1 MKTIFIFIFLVAAV
15 NVYSQ
20 SQVTELKQQIDSIYT
35 SPFFQ
40 KSIMSVDV
48 FDLTSNK
55 YLYQRNENLLVRPAS
70 NLKILTT
77 TTGLLFLTPEYQF
90 KTKVTYI
97 GKIINGTLYG
107 SLYVKGGCD
116 PNFSTRNIDSIAS
129 VIKSMGIKE
138 ITGNI
143 YGDVSM
149 MDSLYWGH
157 GWMWDDDP
165 STDAPYLTPLDINEN
180 SIGVSVSG
188 TELGRQALVKLIP
201 GTDFLKIQ
209 NNSITIPADS
219 PSTLTVSRDWI
230 DRKNIILVNGGVKLS
245 VADSLKDTT
254 WLNVYNPAGYFLTLL
269 KEHIQSNGI
278 LVSGKISYAET
289 PNYAIKVA
297 DMKRS
302 LPDVVIH
309 TNKIS
314 YNLGAEMVLYAV
326 SDKFFGDP
334 ANAINGI
341 KIVDSLISLSGLHPS
356 DYRIVDGSGVSH
368 YNLITTETLV
378 SVLKYIYIN
387 HPNLFKIL
395 YQSFPIAGIDGTL
408 QNRMQNFPVQNNVRA
423 KTGSLS
429 GVSSLTGFV
438 KSSNDHLLVFSI
450 IINDYVGSS
459 KHARQIEDE
468 ICNILAS
475 MQ

>member
-1 MKTIFIFIFLVAAV
+1 MKTIFILIFLVAAV

-20 SQVTELKQQIDSIYT
+20 NQGSELKQQIDSIYT

-77 TTGLLFLTPEYQF
+77 TTGLLFLTPDYQF
-90 KTKVTYI
+90 KTKVTYT

-116 PNFSTRNIDSIAS
+116 PDFYTTNIDSIAS
-129 VIKSMGIKE
+129 VIKSMGIKD

-143 YGDVSM
+143 FGDVSM
-149 MDSLYWGH
+149 MDSLFWGH

-180 SIGVSVSG
+180 AIGVTVTG
-188 TELGRQALVKLIP
+188 TELGRQASVKLIP
-201 GTDFLKIQ
+201 ETDFLKIQ

-219 PSTLTVSRDWI
+219 PSTFTVSRDWI
-230 DRKNIILVNGGVKLS
+230 DRKNTILVNGGVKLTI
-245 VADSLKDTT
+245 ADSLKDTT

-269 KEHIQSNGI
+269 KEHIQSRGI
-278 LVSGKISYAET
+278 LVSGKIGYAET

-387 HPNLFKIL
+387 HPNIFNIL
-395 YQSFPIAGIDGTL
+395 YKSFPIAGIDGTL
-408 QNRMQNFPVQNNVRA
+408 QNRMQSFPVQNNVHA

-450 IINDYVGSS
+450 IVNDYVGSS

>member
-20 SQVTELKQQIDSIYT
+20 SQRSELKQQIDSIYA

-55 YLYQRNENLLVRPAS
+55 YLYQRNEKLLVRPAS

-77 TTGLLFLTPEYQF
+77 TTGLLFLTPDYQF
-90 KTKVTYI
+90 KTKVTYT

-116 PNFSTRNIDSIAS
+116 PDFYTTNIDSIAS

-143 YGDVSM
+143 FGDVSM
-149 MDSLYWGH
+149 MDSLFWGH

-180 SIGVSVSG
+180 AIGVTISG
-188 TELGRQALVKLIP
+188 TELGRQASVKLIP
-201 GTDFLKIQ
+201 ETDFLKIQ
-209 NNSITIPADS
+209 NNSITVPADS
-219 PSTLTVSRDWI
+219 PSTFTVSRDWI
-230 DRKNIILVNGGVKLS
+230 DRKNIILINGGVKIS
-245 VADSLKDTT
+245 AADSLQDTT

-269 KEHIQSNGI
+269 KEHIQSRGI
-278 LVSGKISYAET
+278 LVSGKIGYAET

-334 ANAINGI
+334 AHAINGI
-341 KIVDSLISLSGLHPS
+341 KIVDSLISLSGLNPS

-395 YQSFPIAGIDGTL
+395 YKSFPIAGVDGTL
-408 QNRMQNFPVQNNVRA
+408 QNRMQNFPVLNNVRA

-438 KSSNDHLLVFSI
+438 KSSNDHLLLFSI
-450 IINDYVGSS
+450 IVNDYVGSS